1 MAARRPAKFVQLM
14 RRYSTDLKED
24 ELYALDAAGRVWVL
38 LYGDPPTRWCEV
50 SGQREALD
58 AAETE

>member
-1 MAARRPAKFVQLM
+1 MAAKRPAKFVQLM
-14 RRYSTDLKED
+14 RRRLDSQED

-58 AAETE
+58 AAKIE